1 MRKTAWLA
9 VFAIF
14 VSALAV
20 AGPKVA
26 VLDGTSWKLEV
37 NPDDMARGKG
47 AEEFKPKMTFAEGK
61 VSLTES
67 KGIFDASSYTV
78 EQSDKKEL
86 TFKTEQTSSTE
97 GTSMWTGT
105 IHENSIQGKRVWTKL
120 NGEVWTYT
128 FQGKKL
134 D

>member
-20 AGPKVA
+20 AGPKLA
-26 VLDGTSWKLEV
+26 VLDGTTWKLDV
-37 NPDDMARGKG
+37 NPDDMAKGKG
-47 AEEFKPKMTFAEGK
+47 AEEFKPTMTFAEGK

-78 EQSDKKEL
+78 EQSEKKQL

-105 IHENSIQGKRVWTKL
+105 IHENSIQGKRVWTKA